1 MRRRGYQ
8 TESSW
13 PTQAARAVLHLGL
26 HQGALHPPLVLRQ
39 MLEELPGGAASASAS
54 PPSVFCR
61 SSSWAV
67 RPWESSRVTRF
78 TGVQLRSVCPTPTAV
93 TLRILLSERYRTR
106 SFEFQIGTISME
118 LFALIAV
125 AWSSVSVGQ
134 LPPPDILK
142 LLISKV
148 RLSAT

>member
-1 MRRRGYQ
+1 
-8 TESSW
+8 
-13 PTQAARAVLHLGL
+13 
-26 HQGALHPPLVLRQ
+26 
-39 MLEELPGGAASASAS
+39 
-54 PPSVFCR
+54 
-61 SSSWAV
+61 
-67 RPWESSRVTRF
+67 
-78 TGVQLRSVCPTPTAV
+78 
-93 TLRILLSERYRTR
+93 
-106 SFEFQIGTISME
+106 ME